1 MSSLSPVLD
10 SFYSHHENHKAL
22 VYGEPLLCCTL
33 LMISSRYHVLPGPGG
48 ASRAQWIHQRLWKH
62 CEHLIQR
69 ITFGQEKY
77 SVARSRTVSSI
88 ESLLLITEWH
98 PRALHF
104 PPENDGWDSALAPN
118 ADDTYGSAKRSEDT
132 HLIRWREEV
141 FEPAKRSDR
150 MSWMLLG
157 LATTLAHELGVF
169 DNPEE
174 AELDSDSL
182 RSSSVLLTSKLR
194 MRRLLFV
201 YVNQLASRLGCTS
214 LLSQTVSQS
223 IAYTPDRSESLD
235 NAEKDRQALITL
247 WIEITKLLKTATEM
261 FFPSK
266 SFTRQL
272 LKSGRYINLLEH
284 FQPLLAQWHTSFQ
297 KCHGD
302 GLSQACRQ
310 MLLIDYQYVR
320 MYINSVAIQALV
332 ERMSNREVPGTK
344 LDYDFLEVEN
354 SQDYKYVQEVTD
366 ASRQILQTAVMLAEE
381 GILRYSPVRVFLRI
395 TSASI
400 FLLKAIS
407 LGARNYELQK
417 SLGILDQCIQA
428 LRSSTLDDIHL
439 SSRFGML
446 IDRHVKRFR
455 RNFRAQSRLS
465 TGLNVPEKSFQWNE
479 PSSDGAPLSRPG
491 GQNDMLVGQFN
502 DIYGMPTQVDG
513 GIPIDDWLA
522 QPFDPSIAPFGMG
535 TYQSASGFEM
545 DSLDFLWNMTR

>member
-1 MSSLSPVLD
+1 
-10 SFYSHHENHKAL
+10 
-22 VYGEPLLCCTL
+22 
-33 LMISSRYHVLPGPGG
+33 
-48 ASRAQWIHQRLWKH
+48 
-62 CEHLIQR
+62 
-69 ITFGQEKY
+69 
-77 SVARSRTVSSI
+77 
-88 ESLLLITEWH
+88 
-98 PRALHF
+98 
-104 PPENDGWDSALAPN
+104 
-118 ADDTYGSAKRSEDT
+118 
-132 HLIRWREEV
+132 
-141 FEPAKRSDR
+141 
-150 MSWMLLG
+150 
-157 LATTLAHELGVF
+157 
-169 DNPEE
+169 
-174 AELDSDSL
+174 
-182 RSSSVLLTSKLR
+182 

-272 LKSGRYINLLEH
+272 LKSGRYISFLEH

-332 ERMSNREVPGTK
+332 ERMSNREGPDTE

-354 SQDYKYVQEVTD
+354 SQDYKYVQKVTD
-366 ASRQILQTAVMLAEE
+366 ASRQILQATVILAEE
-381 GILRYSPVRVFLRI
+381 GILCYSPVRVFLRI

-417 SLGILDQCIQA
+417 SLGILD
-428 LRSSTLDDIHL
+428 
-439 SSRFGML
+439 
-446 IDRHVKRFR
+446 
-455 RNFRAQSRLS
+455 
-465 TGLNVPEKSFQWNE
+465 
-479 PSSDGAPLSRPG
+479 
-491 GQNDMLVGQFN
+491 
-502 DIYGMPTQVDG
+502 
-513 GIPIDDWLA
+513 
-522 QPFDPSIAPFGMG
+522 
-535 TYQSASGFEM
+535 
-545 DSLDFLWNMTR
+545 